1 MLTVDAAD
9 GRALEVL
16 VDGPDSGDVL
26 VFHTGTP
33 SAVTPRSLLS
43 EPATRLGLRTVQYS
57 RPGYSASTARTG
69 RSVAGCVDDVTAILD
84 HLGADR
90 FVTAGWSGGG
100 PHALAC
106 AALLPER
113 CRAAAIL
120 AGVAPYAAE
129 GLDWMAGMAA
139 ENVEEFGAAVEG
151 AGALELYLERF
162 AAELH
167 GVTGDQVAT
176 ALGGLVSEVDV
187 KALTGDLAETLA
199 ASLRQAVSTGIAG
212 WRDDDLAFVRDW
224 GFDLGSIQV
233 PVAVWQGDQD
243 RMVPFDHGRWL
254 ARHVPS
260 ARSRLLKDE
269 GHLSLISHQLD
280 HVYDELLLAARV

>member
-187 KALTGDLAETLA
+187 KE
-199 ASLRQAVSTGIAG
+199 I
-212 WRDDDLAFVRDW
+212 
-224 GFDLGSIQV
+224 
-233 PVAVWQGDQD
+233 
-243 RMVPFDHGRWL
+243 GR
-254 ARHVPS
+254 AHV
-260 ARSRLLKDE
+260 
-269 GHLSLISHQLD
+269 
-280 HVYDELLLAARV
+280 